1 MSDLVKCPHCSKD
14 IENDS
19 FYCDQCGAELM
30 YCPQCHIFGKGK
42 FCSKCRTPLV
52 PASKGASS
60 PATSQPASPQPA
72 GGVQMNQPVNP
83 QPVGGTQPN
92 YGTAQNQR
100 PPVAAGGNVNQSTA
114 KPTAQPNMQST
125 MNAAA
130 TPTRL
135 VCRAEG
141 IVLVLKDGA
150 VIGRRNGDYVASF
163 SNQPYVS
170 GTHARF
176 GYVMQSW
183 TITDLGSTN
192 GTMVNGNALVAG
204 APCPISVGDT
214 VRIATLDFIVE

>member
-30 YCPQCHIFGKGK
+30 YCPKCQIFGKGK
-42 FCSKCRTPLV
+42 FCSKCRTPLL
-52 PASKGASS
+52 PAGKRASS
-60 PATSQPASPQPA
+60 PAAS
-72 GGVQMNQPVNP
+72 QPVNP
-83 QPVGGTQPN
+83 QPVGGMQPN
-92 YGTAQNQR
+92 YGTAQNQQ
-100 PPVAAGGNVNQSTA
+100 PPVAQGGSAGQLAANA
-114 KPTAQPNMQST
+114 AAQPGMQST
-125 MNAAA
+125 MKNEVA
-130 TPTRL
+130 PTRL
-135 VCRAEG
+135 VCRAAG

-150 VIGRRNGDYVASF
+150 IIGRRNGDYVAQF

-170 GTHARF
+170 GTHARI

-183 TITDLGSTN
+183 TISDLGSTN

>member
-52 PASKGASS
+52 PASKSASS
-60 PATSQPASPQPA
+60 PATSQPVSPQTS

-83 QPVGGTQPN
+83 QPASGMQPN
-92 YGTAQNQR
+92 YGTAQNQQ
-100 PPVAAGGNVNQSTA
+100 PPVAQGGSAGQQAANA
-114 KPTAQPNMQST
+114 AAQPGMQST
-125 MNAAA
+125 MKNEVA
-130 TPTRL
+130 PTRL
-135 VCRAEG
+135 VCRAAG

-150 VIGRRNGDYVASF
+150 IIGRRNGDYVAQF

-170 GTHARF
+170 GTHARI

-183 TITDLGSTN
+183 TISDLGSTN

>member
-30 YCPQCHIFGKGK
+30 YCPKCQIFGKGK
-42 FCSKCRTPLV
+42 FCSKCRTPLL
-52 PASKGASS
+52 PAGKRASS
-60 PATSQPASPQPA
+60 PAASQPVNPQAA

-83 QPVGGTQPN
+83 QPVGGMQPN
-92 YGTAQNQR
+92 YGTAQNQQ
-100 PPVAAGGNVNQSTA
+100 PPVAQGGSAGQQAANA
-114 KPTAQPNMQST
+114 AAQPGMQST
-125 MNAAA
+125 MKNEVA
-130 TPTRL
+130 PTKL

-150 VIGRRNGDYVASF
+150 IIGRRNGDYVAQF
-163 SNQPYVS
+163 SSQPYVS
-170 GTHARF
+170 GTHARLAYTTQ
-176 GYVMQSW
+176 GW

-192 GTMVNGNALVAG
+192 GTMVNGKSLSVNA
-204 APCPISVGDT
+204 PYPISVGDT

>member
-30 YCPQCHIFGKGK
+30 YCPKCQIFGKGK
-42 FCSKCRTPLV
+42 FCSKCRTPLL
-52 PASKGASS
+52 PAGKRASS
-60 PATSQPASPQPA
+60 PAASQPVNPQAA

-83 QPVGGTQPN
+83 QPVGGMQPN
-92 YGTAQNQR
+92 YGTAQNQQ
-100 PPVAAGGNVNQSTA
+100 PPVVAGGNVNQSTA
-114 KPTAQPNMQST
+114 KPTAQPGMQNMV
-125 MNAAA
+125 
-130 TPTRL
+130 TPTKL

-150 VIGRRNGDYVASF
+150 IIGRRNGDYVAQF

-170 GTHARF
+170 GTHARI

-183 TITDLGSTN
+183 TISDLGSTN

>member
-1 MSDLVKCPHCSKD
+1 MSDLVKCPHCSKN

-42 FCSKCRTPLV
+42 FCSKCRTPLL
-52 PASKGASS
+52 PAGKRASS
-60 PATSQPASPQPA
+60 PATSQPVNPQAA

-83 QPVGGTQPN
+83 QPASGMQPN
-92 YGTAQNQR
+92 YNAAQNQR
-100 PPVAAGGNVNQSTA
+100 PPMAAGGNVNQSTA
-114 KPTAQPNMQST
+114 KPTAQPGMQST
-125 MNAAA
+125 MKNEVA
-130 TPTRL
+130 PTRL
-135 VCRAEG
+135 VCRAAG

-150 VIGRRNGDYVASF
+150 IIGRRNGDYVAQF

-170 GTHARF
+170 GTHARI

-183 TITDLGSTN
+183 TIADLGSTN

>member
-30 YCPQCHIFGKGK
+30 YCPKCQIFGKGK
-42 FCSKCRTPLV
+42 FCSKCRTPLL
-52 PASKGASS
+52 PAGKRASS
-60 PATSQPASPQPA
+60 PAASQPVNPQAA

-83 QPVGGTQPN
+83 QPVGGMQPN
-92 YGTAQNQR
+92 YGTAQNQQ
-100 PPVAAGGNVNQSTA
+100 PPVAQGGSAGQQAANA
-114 KPTAQPNMQST
+114 AAQPGMQST
-125 MNAAA
+125 MKNEVA
-130 TPTRL
+130 PTRL
-135 VCRAEG
+135 VCRAAG

-150 VIGRRNGDYVASF
+150 IIGRRNGDYVAQF

-170 GTHARF
+170 GTHARLAYTTQ
-176 GYVMQSW
+176 GW

-192 GTMVNGNALVAG
+192 GTMVNGKSLSVNA
-204 APCPISVGDT
+204 PYPISVGDT

>member
-1 MSDLVKCPHCSKD
+1 MSDLVKCPHCSKN

-52 PASKGASS
+52 PASKSASS
-60 PATSQPASPQPA
+60 PATSQPVSPQTS

-83 QPVGGTQPN
+83 QPASGMQPN
-92 YGTAQNQR
+92 YNAAQNQR
-100 PPVAAGGNVNQSTA
+100 PPMAAGGNVNQSTA
-114 KPTAQPNMQST
+114 KPTAQPGMQNMV
-125 MNAAA
+125 
-130 TPTRL
+130 TPTKL

-141 IVLVLKDGA
+141 IVLILKDGA
-150 VIGRRNGDYVASF
+150 IIGRRNGDYVAQF

-170 GTHARF
+170 GTHART

-183 TITDLGSTN
+183 TISDLGSTN

>member
-1 MSDLVKCPHCSKD
+1 MSDLVKCPHCSKN

-42 FCSKCRTPLV
+42 FCSKCRTPLL
-52 PASKGASS
+52 PAGKRASS
-60 PATSQPASPQPA
+60 PAASQPVNPQAA

-83 QPVGGTQPN
+83 QPVGGMQPN
-92 YGTAQNQR
+92 YGTAQNQQ
-100 PPVAAGGNVNQSTA
+100 PPVAQGGSAGQQAANA
-114 KPTAQPNMQST
+114 AAQPGMQST
-125 MNAAA
+125 MKNEVA
-130 TPTRL
+130 PTRL
-135 VCRAEG
+135 VCRAAG
-141 IVLVLKDGA
+141 IGLVLKDGA
-150 VIGRRNGDYVASF
+150 IIGHRNGYYVAQF
-163 SNQPYVS
+163 INQPYVS
-170 GTHARF
+170 GTHARI

-183 TITDLGSTN
+183 TISDLGSTN

>member
-1 MSDLVKCPHCSKD
+1 MSDLVKCPHCSKN

-30 YCPQCHIFGKGK
+30 YCPKCQIFGKGK
-42 FCSKCRTPLV
+42 FCSKCRTPLL
-52 PASKGASS
+52 PAGKRASS
-60 PATSQPASPQPA
+60 PAASQPVNPQAA

-83 QPVGGTQPN
+83 QPVGGMQPN
-92 YGTAQNQR
+92 YGTAQNQQ
-100 PPVAAGGNVNQSTA
+100 PPVAQGGSAGQQAANA
-114 KPTAQPNMQST
+114 AAQPGMQST
-125 MNAAA
+125 KKNEVA
-130 TPTRL
+130 PTRL
-135 VCRAEG
+135 VCRAAG

-150 VIGRRNGDYVASF
+150 IIGRRNGDYVAQF

-170 GTHARF
+170 GTHARI

-183 TITDLGSTN
+183 TISDLGSTN

>member
-52 PASKGASS
+52 PASKSASS
-60 PATSQPASPQPA
+60 PATSQPVSPQTS

-83 QPVGGTQPN
+83 QPASGMQPN
-92 YGTAQNQR
+92 YNAAQNQR
-100 PPVAAGGNVNQSTA
+100 PPMAAGGNVKQSTA
-114 KPTAQPNMQST
+114 KPTAQPGMQNMV
-125 MNAAA
+125 
-130 TPTRL
+130 TPTKL

-141 IVLVLKDGA
+141 IVLILKDGA
-150 VIGRRNGDYVASF
+150 IIGRRNGDYVAQF

-170 GTHARF
+170 GTHARI

-183 TITDLGSTN
+183 TISDLGSTN

>member
-1 MSDLVKCPHCSKD
+1 MSDLVKCPHCSKN

-52 PASKGASS
+52 PASKSASS
-60 PATSQPASPQPA
+60 PATSQPVSPQTS

-83 QPVGGTQPN
+83 QPASGMQPN
-92 YGTAQNQR
+92 YNAAQNQR
-100 PPVAAGGNVNQSTA
+100 PPMAAGGNVNQSTA
-114 KPTAQPNMQST
+114 KPTAQPGMQNMV
-125 MNAAA
+125 
-130 TPTRL
+130 TPTKL

-141 IVLVLKDGA
+141 IVLILKDGA
-150 VIGRRNGDYVASF
+150 IIGRRNGDYVAQF

-170 GTHARF
+170 GTHARLAYTTQ
-176 GYVMQSW
+176 GW

-192 GTMVNGNALVAG
+192 GTMVNGKSLSVNA
-204 APCPISVGDT
+204 PYPISVGDT